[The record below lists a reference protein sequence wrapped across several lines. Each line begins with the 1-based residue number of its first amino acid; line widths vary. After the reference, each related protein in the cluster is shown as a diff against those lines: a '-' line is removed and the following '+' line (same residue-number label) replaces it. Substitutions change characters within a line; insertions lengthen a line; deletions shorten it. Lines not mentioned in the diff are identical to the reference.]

1 MERGE
6 QVNEIPL
13 KPEMLD
19 TLLTLQQAEITEH
32 EIYRRIGEVTPDPHN
47 NEVLARIATQE
58 YEHYLIW
65 KKYSGRDIAPARLR
79 VWYYYLMA
87 RILGI
92 TFAIKLMEGVEKR
105 AQGTYHEIG
114 TIIPEVK
121 EIVAHEE
128 AHERELI
135 GLLDEERLRYVG
147 SVVLGLNDALVEFTG
162 TLAGLTFALQN
173 SQVIAMAGLI
183 TGVAASLSMG
193 ASEYLSQK
201 SDEGSENA
209 LKAAFYTGM
218 TYIITVVLLVLPF
231 LLLSNPYFAL
241 PITLASAILVIFLF
255 TFYISI
261 AKDLP
266 FVRRFL
272 EMAAI
277 SMGIAAISFVI
288 GLIIRVVLHVD
299 V

>member
-1 MERGE
+1 M
-6 QVNEIPL
+6 IKKPL
-13 KPEMLD
+13 TQKTSA
-19 TLLTLQQAEITEH
+19 TLLKLQQAEITEYR
-32 EIYRRIGEVTPDPHN
+32 IYQKIAAATTDPHN
-47 NEVLARIATQE
+47 REILTRIAEQE
-58 YEHYLIW
+58 NEHYLIW
-65 KKYSGRDIAPARLR
+65 KKYTGRDVAPDLYR
-79 VWYYYLMA
+79 VWYYYLLA

-92 TFAIKLMEGVEKR
+92 TFAIKLMEGIEKR
-105 AQGTYHEIG
+105 AQQTYREIG

-201 SDEGSENA
+201 SGEGSQNA
-209 LKAAFYTGM
+209 GKAALYTG
-218 TYIITVVLLVLPF
+218 TAYIFTVFLLVLPF
-231 LLLSNPYFAL
+231 LLFSNPYVAL
-241 PITLASAILVIFLF
+241 PITLGCAILVIFLF

-272 EMAAI
+272 EMVAI
-277 SMGIAAISFVI
+277 SMGIAGISFVI
-288 GLIIRVVLHVD
+288 GLIIRMVLHVD

>member
-1 MERGE
+1 
-6 QVNEIPL
+6 
-13 KPEMLD
+13 
-19 TLLTLQQAEITEH
+19 
-32 EIYRRIGEVTPDPHN
+32 
-47 NEVLARIATQE
+47 
-58 YEHYLIW
+58 
-65 KKYSGRDIAPARLR
+65 
-79 VWYYYLMA
+79 
-87 RILGI
+87 
-92 TFAIKLMEGVEKR
+92 MEGIEKR
-105 AQGTYHEIG
+105 AQHVYREIG

-201 SDEGSENA
+201 SGGGSQNA
-209 LKAAFYTGM
+209 GKAALYTG
-218 TYIITVVLLVLPF
+218 TAYIFTVFLLVLPF
-231 LLLSNPYFAL
+231 LLFSNPYVAL
-241 PITLASAILVIFLF
+241 PITLGCAILVIFLF

-272 EMAAI
+272 EMVAI

-288 GLIIRVVLHVD
+288 GLIIRMVLHVD

>member
-1 MERGE
+1 MIEK
-6 QVNEIPL
+6 PL
-13 KPEMLD
+13 TQKTSA
-19 TLLTLQQAEITEH
+19 TLLKLQQAEITEYR
-32 EIYRRIGEVTPDPHN
+32 IYQKIAAATTDPHN
-47 NEVLARIATQE
+47 REILTRIAEQE
-58 YEHYLIW
+58 NEHYLIW
-65 KKYSGRDIAPARLR
+65 KKYTGRDVAPDLYR
-79 VWYYYLMA
+79 VWYYYLLA

-92 TFAIKLMEGVEKR
+92 TFAIKLMEGIEKR
-105 AQGTYHEIG
+105 AQQTYREIG

-201 SDEGSENA
+201 SGEGSQNA
-209 LKAAFYTGM
+209 GKAALYTG
-218 TYIITVVLLVLPF
+218 TAYIFTVFLLVLPF
-231 LLLSNPYFAL
+231 LLFSNPYVAL
-241 PITLASAILVIFLF
+241 PITLGCAILVIFLF

-272 EMAAI
+272 EMVAI
-277 SMGIAAISFVI
+277 SMGIAGISFVI
-288 GLIIRVVLHVD
+288 GLIIRMVLHVD

>member
-1 MERGE
+1 M
-6 QVNEIPL
+6 NEKPL
-13 KPEMLD
+13 TQKTSA
-19 TLLTLQQAEITEH
+19 TLIMLQQAEITEYR
-32 EIYRRIGEVTPDPHN
+32 IYRKIAAATSDPHN
-47 NEVLARIATQE
+47 RETLTRIAEQE
-58 YEHYLIW
+58 NEHYLIW
-65 KKYSGRDIAPARLR
+65 KKYTGRDVAPDVYR
-79 VWYYYLMA
+79 VWFYYLLA

-92 TFAIKLMEGVEKR
+92 TFAIKLMEGIEKR
-105 AQGTYHEIG
+105 AQHIYREIG
-114 TIIPEVK
+114 MIIPEVK

-135 GLLDEERLRYVG
+135 ALLDEERLRYVG

-183 TGVAASLSMG
+183 TGIAASLSMG

-201 SDEGSENA
+201 SGEGSQNA
-209 LKAAFYTGM
+209 GKAALYTG
-218 TYIITVVLLVLPF
+218 TAYIFTVFLMVLPF
-231 LLLSNPYFAL
+231 LVFSNPYFAL
-241 PITLASAILVIFLF
+241 PITLASAILVIFFF

-288 GLIIRVVLHVD
+288 GLMIRLLLHVS

>member
-1 MERGE
+1 M
-6 QVNEIPL
+6 IKKPL
-13 KPEMLD
+13 TQKTSA
-19 TLLTLQQAEITEH
+19 TLLKLQQAEITEYR
-32 EIYRRIGEVTPDPHN
+32 IYQKIAAATTDPHN
-47 NEVLARIATQE
+47 REILTRIAEQE
-58 YEHYLIW
+58 NEHYLIW
-65 KKYSGRDIAPARLR
+65 KKYTGRDVAPDLYR
-79 VWYYYLMA
+79 VWYYYLLA

-92 TFAIKLMEGVEKR
+92 TFAIKLMEGIEKR
-105 AQGTYHEIG
+105 AQQTYREIG

-201 SDEGSENA
+201 SGEGSQNA
-209 LKAAFYTGM
+209 GKAALYTG
-218 TYIITVVLLVLPF
+218 TAYIFTVFLLVLPF
-231 LLLSNPYFAL
+231 LLFSNPYVAL
-241 PITLASAILVIFLF
+241 PITLGCAILVIFLF

-272 EMAAI
+272 EMVAI
-277 SMGIAAISFVI
+277 SMGIAGISFVI
-288 GLIIRVVLHVD
+288 GLIIRMVLHVD
-299 V
+299 L

>member
-1 MERGE
+1 MIEK
-6 QVNEIPL
+6 PL
-13 KPEMLD
+13 TQKTSATIIM
-19 TLLTLQQAEITEH
+19 LQQAEITEH
-32 EIYRRIGEVTPDPHN
+32 QIYQKIAAATSDPHN
-47 NEVLARIATQE
+47 RETLTRIAEQE
-58 YEHYLIW
+58 NEHYLIW
-65 KKYSGRDIAPARLR
+65 KKYTGRDVAPDVYR
-79 VWYYYLMA
+79 VWFYYLLA

-92 TFAIKLMEGVEKR
+92 TFAIKLMEGIEKR
-105 AQGTYHEIG
+105 AQHIYRQIG

-128 AHERELI
+128 SHERELI
-135 GLLDEERLRYVG
+135 GLLDEERLRYLG

-201 SDEGSENA
+201 SGEGSQNA
-209 LKAAFYTGM
+209 GKAALYTG
-218 TYIITVVLLVLPF
+218 TAYIITVVLLVLPF
-231 LLLSNPYFAL
+231 LVFSNPYFAL
-241 PITLASAILVIFLF
+241 PITLASAILVIFFF

-288 GLIIRVVLHVD
+288 GLMIRVVLHVN

>member
-1 MERGE
+1 MMEK
-6 QVNEIPL
+6 PL
-13 KPEMLD
+13 TQKTSA
-19 TLLTLQQAEITEH
+19 TLIMLQQAEITEH
-32 EIYRRIGEVTPDPHN
+32 RIYQKIAAVTVDPHN
-47 NEVLARIATQE
+47 RGTLTRIAEQE
-58 YEHYLIW
+58 NEHYRIW
-65 KKYSGRDIAPARLR
+65 KKYTGRDVAPDVYR
-79 VWYYYLMA
+79 VWFYYLLA

-92 TFAIKLMEGVEKR
+92 TFAIKLMEGIEKR
-105 AQGTYHEIG
+105 AQHIYREIG

-201 SDEGSENA
+201 SGEGSQNA
-209 LKAAFYTGM
+209 GKAALYTG
-218 TYIITVVLLVLPF
+218 TAYIFTVLLLVLPF
-231 LLLSNPYFAL
+231 LVFSNPYFAL
-241 PITLASAILVIFLF
+241 PITLASAILVILFF

-266 FVRRFL
+266 FIRRFL
-272 EMAAI
+272 EMVAI

-288 GLIIRVVLHVD
+288 GLMIRVVLHVN

>member
-1 MERGE
+1 MIEK
-6 QVNEIPL
+6 PL
-13 KPEMLD
+13 TQKTSA
-19 TLLTLQQAEITEH
+19 TLLNLQQAEITEYR
-32 EIYRRIGEVTPDPHN
+32 IYQKIAAATTDPHN
-47 NEVLARIATQE
+47 REILTRIAEQE
-58 YEHYLIW
+58 NEHYLIW
-65 KKYSGRDIAPARLR
+65 KKYTGQDVAPDLYR
-79 VWYYYLMA
+79 VWYYYLLA

-92 TFAIKLMEGVEKR
+92 TFAIKLMEGIEKR
-105 AQGTYHEIG
+105 AQHVYREIG
-114 TIIPEVK
+114 TIIPEVN

-173 SQVIAMAGLI
+173 SQVIAMVGLI
-183 TGVAASLSMG
+183 TGISASLSMG

-201 SDEGSENA
+201 SGEGSQNA
-209 LKAAFYTGM
+209 GKAALYTG
-218 TYIITVVLLVLPF
+218 TAYIFTVFLLVLPF
-231 LLLSNPYFAL
+231 LLFSNPYVAL
-241 PITLASAILVIFLF
+241 PITLGCAILVIFLF

-272 EMAAI
+272 EMVAI
-277 SMGIAAISFVI
+277 SMGIAGISFVI
-288 GLIIRVVLHVD
+288 GLIIRMVLHVNI
-299 V
+299 

>member
-1 MERGE
+1 MIEK
-6 QVNEIPL
+6 PL
-13 KPEMLD
+13 TQKTSATIIM
-19 TLLTLQQAEITEH
+19 LQQAEITEH
-32 EIYRRIGEVTPDPHN
+32 QIYQKIAAATSDPHN
-47 NEVLARIATQE
+47 RETLTRIAEQE
-58 YEHYLIW
+58 NEHYLIW
-65 KKYSGRDIAPARLR
+65 KKYTGRDVAPDVYR
-79 VWYYYLMA
+79 VWFYYLLA
-87 RILGI
+87 CILGI
-92 TFAIKLMEGVEKR
+92 TFAIKLMEGIEKR
-105 AQGTYHEIG
+105 AQHIYRQIG

-128 AHERELI
+128 SHERELI
-135 GLLDEERLRYVG
+135 GLLDEERLRYLG

-201 SDEGSENA
+201 SGEGSQNA
-209 LKAAFYTGM
+209 GKAALYTG
-218 TYIITVVLLVLPF
+218 TAYIITVVLLVLPF
-231 LLLSNPYFAL
+231 LVFSNPYFAL
-241 PITLASAILVIFLF
+241 PITLASAILVIFFF

-288 GLIIRVVLHVD
+288 GLMIRVVLHVN

>member
-1 MERGE
+1 MIEK
-6 QVNEIPL
+6 PL
-13 KPEMLD
+13 TQKTSA
-19 TLLTLQQAEITEH
+19 TLLKLQQAEITEYR
-32 EIYRRIGEVTPDPHN
+32 IYQKIAAATTDPHN
-47 NEVLARIATQE
+47 REILTSIAEQE
-58 YEHYLIW
+58 KEHYLIW
-65 KKYSGRDIAPARLR
+65 KKYTGRDVAPDLYR
-79 VWYYYLMA
+79 VWYYYLLA

-92 TFAIKLMEGVEKR
+92 TFAIKLMEGIEKR
-105 AQGTYHEIG
+105 AQQTYREIG

-201 SDEGSENA
+201 SGGGSQNPG
-209 LKAAFYTGM
+209 KAAFYTG
-218 TYIITVVLLVLPF
+218 TAYIFTVFLLVLPF
-231 LLLSNPYFAL
+231 LLFSNPYVAL
-241 PITLASAILVIFLF
+241 PITLGCAILVIFLF

-272 EMAAI
+272 EMVAI
-277 SMGIAAISFVI
+277 SMGIAGISFVI
-288 GLIIRVVLHVD
+288 GLIIRMVLHVD

>member
-1 MERGE
+1 MS
-6 QVNEIPL
+6 EIPL

-65 KKYSGRDIAPARLR
+65 KNYTGRDIAPVRLR

-92 TFAIKLMEGVEKR
+92 TFAIKLMEGIEKR

-114 TIIPEVK
+114 MVIPEVK

-183 TGVAASLSMG
+183 TGIAASLSMG

-209 LKAAFYTGM
+209 LKAAFYTGI

-231 LLLSNPYFAL
+231 LFLSNPYFAL

-288 GLIIRVVLHVD
+288 GLIIRVLLHVD

>member
-1 MERGE
+1 MIEK
-6 QVNEIPL
+6 PL
-13 KPEMLD
+13 TQKTSA
-19 TLLTLQQAEITEH
+19 TLLKLQQAEITEYR
-32 EIYRRIGEVTPDPHN
+32 IYQKIAAATTDPHN
-47 NEVLARIATQE
+47 REILTRIAEQE
-58 YEHYLIW
+58 NEHYLIW
-65 KKYSGRDIAPARLR
+65 KKYTGRDVAPDLYR
-79 VWYYYLMA
+79 VWYYYLLA

-92 TFAIKLMEGVEKR
+92 TFAIKLMEGIEKR
-105 AQGTYHEIG
+105 AQHVYREIG

-201 SDEGSENA
+201 SGEGSQNA
-209 LKAAFYTGM
+209 GKAALYTG
-218 TYIITVVLLVLPF
+218 TAYIFTVFLLVLPF
-231 LLLSNPYFAL
+231 LLFSNPYVAL
-241 PITLASAILVIFLF
+241 PITLGCAILVIFLF

-272 EMAAI
+272 EMVAI

-288 GLIIRVVLHVD
+288 GLIIRMVLHVD

>member
-1 MERGE
+1 MIEK
-6 QVNEIPL
+6 PL
-13 KPEMLD
+13 TQMTSA
-19 TLLTLQQAEITEH
+19 TLIMLQQAEITEH
-32 EIYRRIGEVTPDPHN
+32 RIYQKIAAATSDPHN
-47 NEVLARIATQE
+47 RETLTRIAEQE
-58 YEHYLIW
+58 NEHYLIW
-65 KKYSGRDIAPARLR
+65 KKYTGRDIAPDVYR
-79 VWYYYLMA
+79 VWFYYLLA

-92 TFAIKLMEGVEKR
+92 TFAIKLMEGIEKR
-105 AQGTYHEIG
+105 AQHTYREIG
-114 TIIPEVK
+114 TIIPEVR

-128 AHERELI
+128 SHERELI

-183 TGVAASLSMG
+183 TGIAASLSMG

-201 SDEGSENA
+201 SEEGSQNA
-209 LKAAFYTGM
+209 GKAALYTG
-218 TYIITVVLLVLPF
+218 TAYIFTVFLLVLPF
-231 LLLSNPYFAL
+231 LVFSNPYFAL
-241 PITLASAILVIFLF
+241 PITLASAILVIFFF

-288 GLIIRVVLHVD
+288 GLMIRVVLH
-299 V
+299 

>member
-1 MERGE
+1 MME
-6 QVNEIPL
+6 NPL
-13 KPEMLD
+13 TQKNSA
-19 TLLTLQQAEITEH
+19 TLLKLQQAEITECR
-32 EIYRRIGEVTPDPHN
+32 IYQKIAAATTDPHN
-47 NEVLARIATQE
+47 REILTRIAEQE
-58 YEHYLIW
+58 NEHYLIW
-65 KKYSGRDIAPARLR
+65 KKYTGRDVAPDLYR
-79 VWYYYLMA
+79 VWYYYLLA

-92 TFAIKLMEGVEKR
+92 TFAIKLMEGIEKR
-105 AQGTYHEIG
+105 AQQTYREIG

-201 SDEGSENA
+201 SGEGSQNA
-209 LKAAFYTGM
+209 GKAALYTG
-218 TYIITVVLLVLPF
+218 TAYIFTVFLLVLPF
-231 LLLSNPYFAL
+231 LLFSNPYVAL
-241 PITLASAILVIFLF
+241 PITLGCAILVIFLF

-266 FVRRFL
+266 FIRRFL
-272 EMAAI
+272 EMVAI
-277 SMGIAAISFVI
+277 SMGIAGISFVI
-288 GLIIRVVLHVD
+288 GLIIRMVLHVD

>member
-1 MERGE
+1 MSE
-6 QVNEIPL
+6 QPMNQ
-13 KPEMLD
+13 EMLG
-19 TLLTLQQAEITEH
+19 TLITLQKAEITEH
-32 EIYRRIGEVTPDPHN
+32 RIYQKIAAATIDPHN
-47 NEVLARIATQE
+47 REVLTRIAAQE
-58 YEHYLIW
+58 NEHYHIW
-65 KKYSGRDIAPARLR
+65 KKYTGRDIAPDIPRI
-79 VWYYYLMA
+79 WFYYLLA

-92 TFAIKLMEGVEKR
+92 TFAIKLMEGIEKR
-105 AQGTYHEIG
+105 AQQFYREVG

-162 TLAGLTFALQN
+162 TLAGFTFALQN

-183 TGVAASLSMG
+183 TGIAASLSMG

-201 SDEGSENA
+201 SDEGSKNA
-209 LKAAFYTGM
+209 GKAALYTGVA
-218 TYIITVVLLVLPF
+218 YIVTVILLVLPF
-231 LLLSNPYFAL
+231 LLTPNPYFAL

-266 FVRRFL
+266 FVRRFF
-272 EMAAI
+272 EMVAI

-288 GLIIRVVLHVD
+288 GLMIRMVLHVD
-299 V
+299 M

>member
-1 MERGE
+1 MIEK
-6 QVNEIPL
+6 PL
-13 KPEMLD
+13 TQKTSA
-19 TLLTLQQAEITEH
+19 TLLKLQQAEITEYR
-32 EIYRRIGEVTPDPHN
+32 IYQKIAAATTDPHN
-47 NEVLARIATQE
+47 REILTRIAEQE
-58 YEHYLIW
+58 NEHYLIW
-65 KKYSGRDIAPARLR
+65 KKYTGRDVAPDLYR
-79 VWYYYLMA
+79 VWYYYLLA

-92 TFAIKLMEGVEKR
+92 TFAIKLMEGIEKR
-105 AQGTYHEIG
+105 AQHVYRELG

-201 SDEGSENA
+201 SGEGSQNA
-209 LKAAFYTGM
+209 GKAALYTG
-218 TYIITVVLLVLPF
+218 TAYIFTVFLLVLPF
-231 LLLSNPYFAL
+231 LLFSNPYVAL
-241 PITLASAILVIFLF
+241 PITLGCAILVIFLF

-272 EMAAI
+272 EMVAI
-277 SMGIAAISFVI
+277 SMGIAGISFVI
-288 GLIIRVVLHVD
+288 GLIIRMVLHVD

>member
-1 MERGE
+1 MMEK
-6 QVNEIPL
+6 PL
-13 KPEMLD
+13 TQKTSA
-19 TLLTLQQAEITEH
+19 TLLKLQQAEITEYH
-32 EIYRRIGEVTPDPHN
+32 IYQKIAAATTDPHN
-47 NEVLARIATQE
+47 REILTRIAEQE
-58 YEHYLIW
+58 NEHYLIW
-65 KKYSGRDIAPARLR
+65 KKYTGRDVAPDVYRI
-79 VWYYYLMA
+79 WYYYLLA

-92 TFAIKLMEGVEKR
+92 TFAIKLMEGIEKR
-105 AQGTYHEIG
+105 AQHVYREIG

-128 AHERELI
+128 ANERELI

-201 SDEGSENA
+201 SGEGSQNA
-209 LKAAFYTGM
+209 GKAALYTG
-218 TYIITVVLLVLPF
+218 TAYIFTVFLLVLPF
-231 LLLSNPYFAL
+231 LLFSNPYVAL
-241 PITLASAILVIFLF
+241 PITLGCAILVIFLF

-272 EMAAI
+272 EMVAI

-288 GLIIRVVLHVD
+288 GLIIRMVLHVD
-299 V
+299 L

>member
-1 MERGE
+1 MIEK
-6 QVNEIPL
+6 PL
-13 KPEMLD
+13 TQKTSA
-19 TLLTLQQAEITEH
+19 TLLNLQQAEITEYR
-32 EIYRRIGEVTPDPHN
+32 IYQKIAAATTDPHN
-47 NEVLARIATQE
+47 REILTRIAEQE
-58 YEHYLIW
+58 NEHYRIW
-65 KKYSGRDIAPARLR
+65 KKYTGRDVAPDLYR
-79 VWYYYLMA
+79 VWYYYLLA

-92 TFAIKLMEGVEKR
+92 TFAIKLMEGIEKR
-105 AQGTYHEIG
+105 AQHVYRELG

-201 SDEGSENA
+201 SGEGSQNA
-209 LKAAFYTGM
+209 GKAALYTG
-218 TYIITVVLLVLPF
+218 TAYIFTVFLLVLPF
-231 LLLSNPYFAL
+231 LLFSNPYVAL
-241 PITLASAILVIFLF
+241 PITLGCAILVIFLF

-272 EMAAI
+272 EMVAI
-277 SMGIAAISFVI
+277 SMGIAGISFVI
-288 GLIIRVVLHVD
+288 GLIIRMVLHVD

>member
-1 MERGE
+1 MIEK
-6 QVNEIPL
+6 PL
-13 KPEMLD
+13 TQKTSA
-19 TLLTLQQAEITEH
+19 TLLKLQQAEITEYR
-32 EIYRRIGEVTPDPHN
+32 IYQKIAAATTDPHN
-47 NEVLARIATQE
+47 REILTRIAEQE
-58 YEHYLIW
+58 NEHYLIW
-65 KKYSGRDIAPARLR
+65 KKYTGRDVAPDLYR
-79 VWYYYLMA
+79 VWYYYLLA

-92 TFAIKLMEGVEKR
+92 TFAIKLMEGIEKR
-105 AQGTYHEIG
+105 AQHVYREIG
-114 TIIPEVK
+114 TIIPEVN

-201 SDEGSENA
+201 SGGGLQNA
-209 LKAAFYTGM
+209 GKAALYTG
-218 TYIITVVLLVLPF
+218 TAYIFTVFLLVLPF
-231 LLLSNPYFAL
+231 LLFSNPYVAL
-241 PITLASAILVIFLF
+241 PITLGCAILVIFLF

-266 FVRRFL
+266 FVRRFV
-272 EMAAI
+272 EMVAL
-277 SMGIAAISFVI
+277 SMGIAGISFVI
-288 GLIIRVVLHVD
+288 GLIIRMVLHVD

>member
-1 MERGE
+1 
-6 QVNEIPL
+6 
-13 KPEMLD
+13 
-19 TLLTLQQAEITEH
+19 
-32 EIYRRIGEVTPDPHN
+32 
-47 NEVLARIATQE
+47 
-58 YEHYLIW
+58 
-65 KKYSGRDIAPARLR
+65 
-79 VWYYYLMA
+79 
-87 RILGI
+87 
-92 TFAIKLMEGVEKR
+92 MEGIEKR
-105 AQGTYHEIG
+105 AQQTYREIG
-114 TIIPEVK
+114 TIIPEVR

-173 SQVIAMAGLI
+173 SQVIAMVGLI
-183 TGVAASLSMG
+183 TGISASLSMG

>member
-1 MERGE
+1 MIEK
-6 QVNEIPL
+6 PL
-13 KPEMLD
+13 TQKTSA
-19 TLLTLQQAEITEH
+19 TLLKLQQAEITEYR
-32 EIYRRIGEVTPDPHN
+32 IYQKIAAATTDPHN
-47 NEVLARIATQE
+47 REILTSIAEQE
-58 YEHYLIW
+58 NEHYLIW
-65 KKYSGRDIAPARLR
+65 KKYTGRDVAPDLYR
-79 VWYYYLMA
+79 VWYYYLLA

-92 TFAIKLMEGVEKR
+92 TFAIKLMEGIEKR
-105 AQGTYHEIG
+105 AQHVYREIG

-173 SQVIAMAGLI
+173 SQVIAMVGLI
-183 TGVAASLSMG
+183 TGISASLSMG

-201 SDEGSENA
+201 SGEGSQNA
-209 LKAAFYTGM
+209 GKAALYTG
-218 TYIITVVLLVLPF
+218 TAYIFTVFLLVLPF
-231 LLLSNPYFAL
+231 LVFPNPYVAL
-241 PITLASAILVIFLF
+241 PITLAGAILVIFFF

-272 EMAAI
+272 EMVAI
-277 SMGIAAISFVI
+277 SMGIAGISFVI
-288 GLIIRVVLHVD
+288 GLIIRMVLHVNI
-299 V
+299 

>member
-1 MERGE
+1 MIEK
-6 QVNEIPL
+6 PL
-13 KPEMLD
+13 TQKTSA
-19 TLLTLQQAEITEH
+19 TLLKLQQAEITEYR
-32 EIYRRIGEVTPDPHN
+32 IYQKIAAATTDPHN
-47 NEVLARIATQE
+47 REILTRIAEQE
-58 YEHYLIW
+58 NEHYLIW
-65 KKYSGRDIAPARLR
+65 KKYTGRDVAPDLYR
-79 VWYYYLMA
+79 VWYYYLLA

-92 TFAIKLMEGVEKR
+92 TFAIKLMEGIEKR
-105 AQGTYHEIG
+105 AQHVYREIG

-201 SDEGSENA
+201 SSEGSQNA
-209 LKAAFYTGM
+209 GKAALYTG
-218 TYIITVVLLVLPF
+218 TAYIFTVFLLVLPF
-231 LLLSNPYFAL
+231 LLFSNPYVAL
-241 PITLASAILVIFLF
+241 PITLGCAILVIFLF

-272 EMAAI
+272 EMVAI

-288 GLIIRVVLHVD
+288 GLIIRMVLHVD

>member
-1 MERGE
+1 
-6 QVNEIPL
+6 
-13 KPEMLD
+13 MLPPN
-19 TLLTLQQAEITEH
+19 A
-32 EIYRRIGEVTPDPHN
+32 Y
-47 NEVLARIATQE
+47 
-58 YEHYLIW
+58 
-65 KKYSGRDIAPARLR
+65 R
-79 VWYYYLMA
+79 VWYYYLLA
-87 RILGI
+87 SILGI
-92 TFAIKLMEGVEKR
+92 TFAIKLMEGIEKR
-105 AQGTYHEIG
+105 AQQTYREIG
-114 TIIPEVK
+114 TIIPEVR

-162 TLAGLTFALQN
+162 TLAGLTFAFRN

-183 TGVAASLSMG
+183 TGIAASLSMG

-201 SDEGSENA
+201 SDEGSKNA
-209 LKAAFYTGM
+209 GKAALYTGVA
-218 TYIITVVLLVLPF
+218 YIVTVMLLVLPF
-231 LLLSNPYFAL
+231 LLTPNPYFAL
-241 PITLASAILVIFLF
+241 PFTLASAILVIFLF

-288 GLIIRVVLHVD
+288 GLMIRMVLHVD
-299 V
+299 M

>member
-1 MERGE
+1 MMEK
-6 QVNEIPL
+6 PL
-13 KPEMLD
+13 TQKTSA
-19 TLLTLQQAEITEH
+19 TLLKLQQAEITEYH
-32 EIYRRIGEVTPDPHN
+32 IYQKIAAATTDPHN
-47 NEVLARIATQE
+47 REILTRIAEQE
-58 YEHYLIW
+58 NEHYLIW
-65 KKYSGRDIAPARLR
+65 KKYTGRDVAPDLYR
-79 VWYYYLMA
+79 VWYYYLLA

-92 TFAIKLMEGVEKR
+92 TFAIKLMEGIEKR
-105 AQGTYHEIG
+105 AQHVYRELG

-201 SDEGSENA
+201 SGGGSQNPG
-209 LKAAFYTGM
+209 KAAFYTG
-218 TYIITVVLLVLPF
+218 TAYIFTVFLLVLPF
-231 LLLSNPYFAL
+231 LLFSNPYVAL
-241 PITLASAILVIFLF
+241 PITLGCAILVIFLF

-272 EMAAI
+272 EMVAI
-277 SMGIAAISFVI
+277 SMGIAGISFVI
-288 GLIIRVVLHVD
+288 GLIIRMVLHVD

>member
-1 MERGE
+1 MIE
-6 QVNEIPL
+6 NPL
-13 KPEMLD
+13 TQKTFA
-19 TLLTLQQAEITEH
+19 TLLMLQKAEITEH
-32 EIYRRIGEVTPDPHN
+32 RIYQKIAAVTSDPHN
-47 NEVLARIATQE
+47 REILTRIAEQE
-58 YEHYLIW
+58 NEHYRIW
-65 KKYSGRDIAPARLR
+65 KKYTGQDVAPDQYR
-79 VWYYYLMA
+79 VWYYYLLA

-92 TFAIKLMEGVEKR
+92 TFAIKLMEGIEKR
-105 AQGTYHEIG
+105 AQQTYREIG

-121 EIVAHEE
+121 DIVAHEE
-128 AHERELI
+128 AHEHELI

-201 SDEGSENA
+201 SSEGSQNPG
-209 LKAAFYTGM
+209 KAALYTG
-218 TYIITVVLLVLPF
+218 TAYIFTVFLLVLPF
-231 LLLSNPYFAL
+231 LVFSNPYVAL
-241 PITLASAILVIFLF
+241 PITLGFAILVIFFF

-277 SMGIAAISFVI
+277 SMGIAGISFVI
-288 GLIIRVVLHVD
+288 GLAIRMVLHVD

>member
-1 MERGE
+1 MIEK
-6 QVNEIPL
+6 PL
-13 KPEMLD
+13 TQKTSA
-19 TLLTLQQAEITEH
+19 TLLKLQQAEITEYR
-32 EIYRRIGEVTPDPHN
+32 IYQKIAAATTDPHN
-47 NEVLARIATQE
+47 REILTRIAEQE
-58 YEHYLIW
+58 NEHYLIW
-65 KKYSGRDIAPARLR
+65 KKYTGRDVAPDLYR
-79 VWYYYLMA
+79 VWYYYLLA

-92 TFAIKLMEGVEKR
+92 TFAIKLMEGIEKR
-105 AQGTYHEIG
+105 AQHVYRELG

-201 SDEGSENA
+201 SGEGSQNA
-209 LKAAFYTGM
+209 GKAALYTG
-218 TYIITVVLLVLPF
+218 TAYIFTVFLLVLPF
-231 LLLSNPYFAL
+231 LVFSNPYVAL
-241 PITLASAILVIFLF
+241 PITLGCAILVIFLF

-272 EMAAI
+272 EMVAI
-277 SMGIAAISFVI
+277 SMGIAGISFVI
-288 GLIIRVVLHVD
+288 GLIIRMVLHVD

>member
-1 MERGE
+1 MMEK
-6 QVNEIPL
+6 PL
-13 KPEMLD
+13 NQKTSD
-19 TLLTLQQAEITEH
+19 TLLKLQQAEITEYR
-32 EIYRRIGEVTPDPHN
+32 IYQKIAAVTTDPHN
-47 NEVLARIATQE
+47 REILTRIAEQE
-58 YEHYLIW
+58 NEHYLIW
-65 KKYSGRDIAPARLR
+65 KKYTERDVAPDLYR
-79 VWYYYLMA
+79 VWYYYLLA

-92 TFAIKLMEGVEKR
+92 TFAIKLMEGIEKR
-105 AQGTYHEIG
+105 AQQTYREIG

-201 SDEGSENA
+201 SGGGSQNPG
-209 LKAAFYTGM
+209 KAAFYTG
-218 TYIITVVLLVLPF
+218 TAYIFTVFLLVLPF
-231 LLLSNPYFAL
+231 LLFSNPYIAL
-241 PITLASAILVIFLF
+241 PITLGCAILVIFLF

-272 EMAAI
+272 EMVAI
-277 SMGIAAISFVI
+277 SMGIAGISFVI
-288 GLIIRVVLHVD
+288 GLIIRMVLHVD

>member
-1 MERGE
+1 MTETLRD
-6 QVNEIPL
+6 
-13 KPEMLD
+13 PETSARLVM
-19 TLLTLQQAEITEH
+19 LQQAEITEH
-32 EIYRRIGEVTPDPHN
+32 RIYQKIAASTRDPHN
-47 NEVLARIATQE
+47 RETLTRIAAQE

-65 KKYSGRDIAPARLR
+65 KKYTGRDIAPNVPRVWFYYLLARL
-79 VWYYYLMA
+79 
-87 RILGI
+87 LGL

-105 AQGTYHEIG
+105 AQHIYREIG
-114 TIIPEVK
+114 TIIPEVN
-121 EIVAHEE
+121 EIVAREE

-183 TGVAASLSMG
+183 TGIAASLSMG

-201 SDEGSENA
+201 SDGGSGSA
-209 LKAAFYTGM
+209 GKAALYTGA
-218 TYIITVVLLVLPF
+218 TYIITVFILVLPF
-231 LLLSNPYFAL
+231 LFLSNPYLAL
-241 PITLASAILVIFLF
+241 PITLASAVLVIFLF

-288 GLIIRVVLHVD
+288 GLMIRMLLHVD